1 MAAILSAPP
10 KIALYGDRRV
20 PYTEKCRRALLL
32 KRLAFELHEPSSLE
46 DVRRWSPETGLLPVM
61 TVDGEL
67 ISDSTHILLRLERIQ
82 PEPPLVSPEPM
93 TAALQRHLEDWA
105 DESFLWYYQQSLR
118 IADPAETAPAV
129 RARPLRNLGRWR
141 RTPAGDAQPRTA
153 LVRELGARLSDLV
166 NLLGERPF
174 FHADQISMADLTV
187 YGMLSAL
194 ARDAIPGAAALVA
207 SRPAL
212 LGFMRRVE
220 ERTGE

>member
-32 KRLAFELHEPSSLE
+32 KRLEFELHEPSSSE

-67 ISDSTHILLRLERIQ
+67 ISDSTNILLRLDQIRRQ
-82 PEPPLVSPEPM
+82 PPLISPEPM
-93 TAALQRHLEDWA
+93 AAAQQRHLEDWA
-105 DESFLWYYQQSLR
+105 DESFLWYYQQWLR
-118 IADPAETAPAV
+118 IAGPAEPTPAV
-129 RARPLRNLGRWR
+129 KARPLRHLGRWLR
-141 RTPAGDAQPRTA
+141 SPKSDALPRSD
-153 LVRELGARLSDLV
+153 LLQELGARMNDLV
-166 NLLGERPF
+166 NLLGARPF
-174 FHADQISMADLTV
+174 FHSDRISVADLTV
-187 YGMLSAL
+187 YGMLSTF

-220 ERTGE
+220 EQTGG